1 MSRFSRL
8 TKSHNPVM
16 NEGVFAKSR
25 AEALVGEED
34 LMTVQGA
41 INKTFLLFGVMMITA
56 ALNFTFQLPMLT
68 IGGAI
73 GGFIVA
79 IIATFKMDKSPF
91 LAPLY
96 AALEGLFIGGIS
108 ALFAAS
114 GYSGIILQAVSL
126 TAMVFFMMLFI
137 YKSGIIPVT
146 NKLRTGIVMA
156 TGAIFLMYLLSF
168 ALSFVGVSIPYLHT
182 GGTIGIII
190 SLVIIGVA
198 SLNLLLDF
206 DMFEK
211 GEQYGSPSYMEW
223 FAGMSL
229 LITIVW
235 IYYEILRLLAALAS
249 ND

>member
-1 MSRFSRL
+1 MSRFSRF

-16 NEGVFAKSR
+16 TDEAFAKSR
-25 AEALVGEED
+25 SEMLVGEEN

-41 INKTFLLFGVMMITA
+41 INKTFLLFGILMITSVI
-56 ALNFTFQLPMLT
+56 NFTIQSPILT

-73 GGFIVA
+73 GGLIVA
-79 IIATFKMDKSPF
+79 LVAVWKKQKSPV
-91 LAPLY
+91 LAPTY
-96 AALEGLFIGGIS
+96 AALEGLFVGGIS
-108 ALFAAS
+108 AMFAA
-114 GYSGIILQAVSL
+114 GMSGIILQAVSL
-126 TAMVFFMMLFI
+126 TLMVFFIMLFL
-137 YKSGIIPVT
+137 YKSKIIPVT

-156 TGAIFLMYLLSF
+156 TGAIFMMYLLSF
-168 ALSFVGVSIPYLHT
+168 ALSFVGISIPYLHT

-190 SLVIIGVA
+190 SLVIIGIA

-211 GEQYGSPSYMEW
+211 GEEYGAPQYMEW

-229 LITIVW
+229 LITLVW
-235 IYYEILRLLAALAS
+235 IYYEILRLLAILSS